1 MALVDAAKIEA
12 YVSISQVLAAK
23 VVLRLAIAEIYLRN
37 LKGSAWY
44 DDLVALAGSD
54 PGDGSLRRAEEAEA
68 LLAFY
73 FALPFLNTK
82 LEDEGGMTV
91 VAWTDDGTTKVERR
105 FATMRSLDLLR
116 ADMLSQAKCLVAG
129 DVMMEY
135 GANESTLLT
144 SVGDVSPLSGLTL
157 TALVVD

>member
-1 MALVDAAKIEA
+1 MALVNVAKIEA
-12 YVSISQVLAAK
+12 YLLISQVLAGK

-37 LKGSAWY
+37 LKGDTWY
-44 DDLVALAGSD
+44 DDLVALDGSD
-54 PGDGSLRRAEEAEA
+54 PGGGSLTRAEEAEA

-82 LEDEGGMTV
+82 LEDDGGMTV
-91 VAWTDDGTTKVERR
+91 VAWTDDGSTKVQLR
-105 FATMRSLDLLR
+105 FATMRSLEMLR
-116 ADMLSQAKCLVAG
+116 AEVLSQAKTLIAG

-135 GANESTLLT
+135 GEESTLIT